1 VHGYRFCRSG
11 RPLLLAELLLLLL
24 LLLLR
29 AREAALR
36 GGRAVELR

>member
-24 LLLLR
+24 LLR